1 MIHLLPV
8 RILSV
13 ERNDEGQGAEG
24 ASRFA
29 HGYHEGYINANRR
42 SFKRYHEEEGDR
54 HSRYSMTP
62 EGGQLGQQR

>member
-1 MIHLLPV
+1 MIQLLPV

-13 ERNDEGQGAEG
+13 ERNDEGQDASG
-24 ASRFA
+24 ASIIA
-29 HGYHEGYINANRR
+29 HEYHEGYTNANRR
-42 SFKRYHEEEGDR
+42 SFKRYNGEEGDR